1 MENQHTIFI
10 TGGAGYVGE
19 MLCEQFGKRD
29 DVRQIIALDKEPQTE
44 YGAGLPKVTY
54 IQRNM
59 ADDGWQEEVAKYE
72 PDVVIHTAWQI
83 RAMYG
88 TRKPEQKAPP
98 KEVYERLAEQ
108 RQRSFS
114 GSDSEFGL
122 DGAASASSSTPSSHS
137 ENERLGPA
145 PTSVPASL
153 EQWRWNVDGSDKV
166 FDFALEQPSVK
177 KLIYFSTASSYSAR
191 KDNRF
196 EHLFTEEEGFR
207 DDDYIYA
214 KEKKVTEEH
223 LKAKF
228 DQLKKEGKRVP
239 QVTVVRPAA
248 ITGPR
253 GRFMRI
259 RFGLQSALQGNLE
272 KGFVNRIITL
282 LTSFVPATKGWVRQ
296 FIHEDDVADLVLL
309 FTMQDMPWE
318 YNVFNITPVSEPVF
332 APDMAEAVGK
342 KVIPIKPWM
351 ARVAFAFFWHATRG
365 KIPTCP
371 GSWRFYSYP
380 IVMSGEKLAQVYTCQ
395 YSSQDAFRYTD
406 GRYSDWVPKD
416 NQRLKDSIN
425 QQQRV
430 FGEL

>member
-1 MENQHTIFI
+1 MAKQYTIFI

-29 DVRQIIALDKEPQTE
+29 DVRQIITLDKEPQTE
-44 YGAGLPKVTY
+44 YSAKLPKVTY
-54 IQRNM
+54 LQHNL
-59 ADDGWQEEVAKYE
+59 ADDGWQEEIARYE

-88 TRKPEQKAPP
+88 Q
-98 KEVYERLAEQ
+98 
-108 RQRSFS
+108 
-114 GSDSEFGL
+114 GD
-122 DGAASASSSTPSSHS
+122 
-137 ENERLGPA
+137 
-145 PTSVPASL
+145 
-153 EQWRWNVDGSDKV
+153 EQWRWNVGGSDKV
-166 FDFALEQPSVK
+166 FDFALSQPSVQ

-191 KDNRF
+191 HDNRF

-214 KEKKVTEEH
+214 KEKKVSEEH

-228 DQLKKEGKRVP
+228 EQAKKEGKRVP

-259 RFGLQSALQGNLE
+259 RFGLQSALQGNL
-272 KGFVNRIITL
+272 KGGFVNRLITL

-296 FIHEDDVADLVLL
+296 FIHEDDVNDLVME
-309 FTMQDMPWE
+309 FTFGNHDWE
-318 YNVFNITPVSEPVF
+318 YNVFNITPVSEPVL

-342 KVIPIKPWM
+342 KILPIKPWM
-351 ARVAFAFFWHATRG
+351 ARFAFWFFWHTTRG

-395 YSSQDAFRYTD
+395 YASKDAFKYTD
-406 GRYSDWVPKD
+406 GRYQDWVPVEHK
-416 NQRLKDSIN
+416 RPKPST
-425 QQQRV
+425 
-430 FGEL
+430 